1 MYVVC
6 PEEKTGGYLH
16 MCVSTLIPTRI
27 GERAK
32 DRHIYTQRGVG
43 EEGEREW
50 EGRLVEG
57 HSLFFSGR
65 GKKLSQKFPYVFQ
78 QQWNPWKL

>member
-1 MYVVC
+1 
-6 PEEKTGGYLH
+6 
-16 MCVSTLIPTRI
+16 MCVSLSHPQGV

-50 EGRLVEG
+50 EGRPIEG

-65 GKKLSQKFPYVFQ
+65 GKKLSQKFPYVCR
-78 QQWNPWKL
+78 QQWNPWNP